1 MSGICNPSDRFHTVG
16 SVTLYKPDTFHGNH
30 EFKVGF
36 DHYIHNAYGD
46 WDPVLPVNY
55 MLFTNDG
62 EPYQFGAINHPI
74 QPVTTPTYLGIYG
87 TDSWTIARR
96 LTLNLGLRYS
106 RTAATIPATCREGVV
121 APSDV
126 AFPDEC
132 FPQVDVPAW
141 NSVAP
146 RLHFAYDLTGD
157 GKTVLKGG
165 WGRFDYIRGL
175 EPDVEQFNRNLDSV
189 AIYDWRDLNGNG
201 DYNPGEVDLD
211 PDGHDFVQ
219 TLGNELDD
227 PAPKAMPNPNEKQP
241 KTDEF
246 SLSIERELV
255 SNFAVRVIGIH
266 ARYNNIRRRQNNLRP
281 YAAYNIPVTN
291 TDPGPDGEV
300 GTGDDGGSITY
311 YEFSPDLQG
320 AQFEE
325 FMLVNDPIARQRFN
339 SIELSATKRLAN
351 RWQFGA
357 SYTRTKK
364 DRPIHPDLR
373 VPELRA
379 QATVVGDYNPNTEI
393 NRVDNTSDWQGKLSG
408 AYIFPGD
415 VTVGANFDHQSGD
428 AFARQVQLEG
438 GMTIPDIELNAE
450 PIGTRRIPS
459 LNLLTLRVEKNFRF
473 RTSQRVGVRFDLYN
487 TLNVNT
493 ALEVEPISG
502 DRFLRP
508 GEIVPPRVAEF
519 GVTYSF

>member
-1 MSGICNPSDRFHTVG
+1 
-16 SVTLYKPDTFHGNH
+16 
-30 EFKVGF
+30 
-36 DHYIHNAYGD
+36 
-46 WDPVLPVNY
+46 

-62 EPYQFGAINHPI
+62 APYQFGAINHPI
-74 QPVTTPTYLGIYG
+74 RPVTTPIYLGIYG

-106 RTAATIPATCREGVV
+106 RTAATIPETCREGVV

-132 FPQVDVPAW
+132 FPAVDVPAW

-175 EPDVEQFNRNLDSV
+175 EPDVEQFNRNSDSV
-189 AIYDWRDLNGNG
+189 AIYDWRDLNGND
-201 DYNPGEVDLD
+201 DYDPGEVNLD
-211 PDGHDFVQ
+211 PNGPDFVQ

-227 PAPKAMPNPNEKQP
+227 PAPKAVPNPNEKQP

-246 SLSIERELV
+246 SLSIERELI

-291 TDPGPDGEV
+291 RDPGPDGEV
-300 GTGDDGGSITY
+300 GTGDDGGLITY

-325 FMLVNDPIARQRFN
+325 FMLVNDPNARQRFN

-373 VPELRA
+373 VPERRA
-379 QATVVGDYNPNTEI
+379 QATVVGDFNPNDEI
-393 NRVDNTSDWQGKLSG
+393 NRADNTSDWQGKLSG
-408 AYIFPGD
+408 AYVFPHD

-438 GMTIPDIELNAE
+438 GVTIPDIELNAE
-450 PIGTRRIPS
+450 PIGTTTHPDSQPLDPPGGEELPVPDGAESGSAIRCVQC
-459 LNLLTLRVEKNFRF
+459 VERE
-473 RTSQRVGVRFDLYN
+473 Y
-487 TLNVNT
+487 
-493 ALEVEPISG
+493 A
-502 DRFLRP
+502 
-508 GEIVPPRVAEF
+508 PR
-519 GVTYSF
+519 G